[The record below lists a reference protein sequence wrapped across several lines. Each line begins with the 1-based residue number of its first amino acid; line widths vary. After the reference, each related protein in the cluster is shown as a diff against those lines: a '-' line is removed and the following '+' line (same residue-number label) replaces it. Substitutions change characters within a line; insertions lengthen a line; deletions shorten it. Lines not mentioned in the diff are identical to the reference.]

1 MVRAVAVDVS
11 SEYSHSAVRYYYIT
25 NEPLDSVFTLVV
37 PHEQIPGDTK
47 VRAWQAIIL
56 LARVPVP

>member
-1 MVRAVAVDVS
+1 MNHLTRFHTHPFLQ
-11 SEYSHSAVRYYYIT
+11 Y
-25 NEPLDSVFTLVV
+25 
-37 PHEQIPGDTK
+37 EQIPGDIK